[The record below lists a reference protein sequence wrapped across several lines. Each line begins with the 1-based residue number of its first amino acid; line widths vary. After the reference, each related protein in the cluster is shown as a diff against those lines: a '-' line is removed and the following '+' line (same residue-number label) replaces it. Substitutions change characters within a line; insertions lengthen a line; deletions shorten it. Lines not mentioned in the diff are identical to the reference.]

1 MALFFKK
8 IKFHCSLLVYR
19 KAICFDMLTFYL
31 SLLLSSHTCSRGV
44 FVDCFKFTTLMIV
57 PSANK
62 DTCMSLF
69 PIYIHLNSFSC
80 IIVLLRAS
88 SMMLKA
94 MMRGDIT
101 ALFMILVEKILSF
114 HN

>member
-88 SMMLKA
+88 RMMLKA
-94 MMRGDIT
+94 MMRGDII
-101 ALFMILVEKILSF
+101 ALSMILVEKILSF